1 MHVLRKRPLR
11 IIACPASSDSSLFA
25 GSRAISSWTKS
36 KCQRG
41 AFLVKCELLIMN
53 DQYQV
58 IWQGGVVCITQRGSM
73 VYVLGVEWNGGPVH
87 IACPGVKLNEIQR
100 RHGGQREISSTA
112 TVHLAIIQAWFS
124 LSSRVLLVSN
134 LRRSNWKCTVKRFFK
149 STVMVLV
156 QSRARGNCGQLTSI
170 PKLIRRQVPGVY
182 YCKYL

>member
-87 IACPGVKLNEIQR
+87 IACPGVKLNEIQP
-100 RHGGQREISSTA
+100 SSSPRWSKRNI
-112 TVHLAIIQAWFS
+112 LNS
-124 LSSRVLLVSN
+124 NRSSRNYPSMIQFVI
-134 LRRSNWKCTVKRFFK
+134 T
-149 STVMVLV
+149 
-156 QSRARGNCGQLTSI
+156 
-170 PKLIRRQVPGVY
+170 GVIGF
-182 YCKYL
+182 